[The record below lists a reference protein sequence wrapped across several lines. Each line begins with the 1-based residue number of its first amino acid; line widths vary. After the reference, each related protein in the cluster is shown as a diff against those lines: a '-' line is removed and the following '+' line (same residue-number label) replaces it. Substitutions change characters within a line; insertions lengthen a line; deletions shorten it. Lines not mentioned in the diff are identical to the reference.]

1 MDAKQSGVQVI
12 RLDREWLQEMRG
24 TSSLRQQVSSV
35 FELLR
40 EPVYHYLLTL
50 LNNTSEAEDLTQETF
65 LRLYLCLRRGETIVN
80 ARAWLF
86 RVAHNL
92 AINQATRIKQSKLE
106 SVDDQIWQQL
116 CDLRQDP
123 APGAEERLLEW
134 ERHER
139 LQTNLAR
146 MTEQE
151 RLSLELRAE
160 GLGYREVADILG
172 LPTQTLVSLVGRA
185 IKKLMREL
193 ND

>member
-1 MDAKQSGVQVI
+1 MDAKQSDVQVM
-12 RLDREWLQEMRG
+12 RLERELLQEMQG

-40 EPVYHYLLTL
+40 EPVYYYLLTVL
-50 LNNTSEAEDLTQETF
+50 KNRAEAEDLTQETF
-65 LRLYLCLRRGETIVN
+65 LRLYLCLHRGETIVN
-80 ARAWLF
+80 VRAWVF

-92 AINQATRIKQSKLE
+92 AINQATRTKKSKLE
-106 SVDDQIWQQL
+106 AVDDEVWEQL
-116 CDLRQDP
+116 CNLRQDS
-123 APGAEERLLEW
+123 APGAEERLLEK
-134 ERHER
+134 ERYER
-139 LQTNLAR
+139 VHAILGR

-172 LPTQTLVSLVGRA
+172 LHTQTLVSIVGRA

-193 ND
+193 NV